1 MAVTKITVASPPS
14 QASTL
19 PAIQMP
25 DGSVRTATSFGTYGI
40 DESTVGD
47 AFDPNALY
55 NSARANEL
63 AFRSSYYHCT
73 QHDGKQY
80 RWDGSLG
87 GSPNEMR
94 TTPPMLSS
102 SGSSSFI
109 PLSVRRPSA
118 PYRLPRKIVS
128 SFTGMLFGQGRW
140 PQMRSKDPE
149 TQAAAEQL
157 VKTAEIPA
165 RFVHARTLGGAA
177 GTVGLSWQFVEGVPR
192 VNVHQGRNV
201 HVLLW
206 ADRDGRVPAHV
217 IELKRVEQFAADPED
232 DNKLK
237 PMWFWQRRD
246 WTLQADVVFDLVAI
260 NSDAPPVWTIDE
272 EASNLHESGE
282 CHFVWVANLPPEDDT
297 EDGVC
302 DYAETYEQLDDLD
315 ILNSVSTH
323 GVKLNL
329 DPTLVLSLAEEQQAP
344 GIVRKGSDNALIL
357 MKGGTAE
364 YLQLQDSA
372 AGREAVNQQRQQILE
387 VCECVVLDPD
397 KAAAAASS
405 GEAQRMIYSPMINKT
420 DVLRMQWGPAI
431 ELLVNQ
437 MLRGWRFVRET
448 PVQVEVEPA
457 NDITVTDDAGNPIE
471 TEPDEPEYEEA
482 LQDLVLPK
490 RVLRRPKEDE
500 SGEEEYEID
509 HDPGTGDV
517 SVEWGPYFKPSGVE
531 RQAVLGGLGTATG
544 GKPVLS
550 QRAGVELAANLLD
563 RDATEEWEAVQA
575 EATAARASMANEF
588 SGTPGADDNAP
599 TADTTAPTALVELAP
614 TDKIKTMTV
623 NEVRSKA
630 MGLGALLLP
639 DGTPD
644 PDGKMPFVAYMA
656 KLEAQGEIEGRAE
669 GAENATE
676 DNDGLPLPAPQLLPR
691 MGE

>member
-1 MAVTKITVASPPS
+1 MTLVSPGGPS
-14 QASTL
+14 TF
-19 PAIQMP
+19 PAIAMP

-47 AFDPNALY
+47 GFDPHALY
-55 NSARANEL
+55 NSARSCAL
-63 AFRSSYYHCT
+63 SFRSSYYLCT

-87 GSPNEMR
+87 GNVTEMR

-149 TQAAAEQL
+149 TQAAAEQIT
-157 VKTAEIPA
+157 KSAEIAA
-165 RFVHARTLGGAA
+165 RFVHARNIAGGA
-177 GTVGLSWQFVEGVPR
+177 GTVGLSWQFVEGEPR
-192 VNVHQGRNV
+192 VNVHQGQNI
-201 HVLLW
+201 HVLFW
-206 ADRDGRVPAHV
+206 ADRDGRIPAHV
-217 IELKRVEQFAADPED
+217 VELKRIEQFAPDPED
-232 DNKLK
+232 GNKLK
-237 PMWFWQRRD
+237 PMAFWQRRD
-246 WTLQADVVFDLVAI
+246 WTPQADVVFKLVPCA
-260 NSDAPPVWTIDE
+260 SEEPPVWAIDE
-272 EASNLHESGE
+272 EQSNLHNGGE
-282 CHFVWVANLPPEDDT
+282 CHFVWVTNLPPEDDT

-302 DYAETYEQLDDLD
+302 DYAETYEQLDELD

-329 DPTLVLSLAEEQQAP
+329 DPTLVLSLAEEQQQP

-357 MKGGTAE
+357 LKGGTAS

-405 GEAQRMIYSPMINKT
+405 GEAQRMVYAPMLNKT

-431 ELLVNQ
+431 ELLMNQ
-437 MLRGWRFVRET
+437 ILRGWRQVRET
-448 PVQVEVEPA
+448 PIEVEVEPA
-457 NDITVTDDAGNPIE
+457 NDIAVTVDDGTAEG
-471 TEPDEPEYEEA
+471 EPLEQEPEYEQA
-482 LQDLVLPK
+482 MQDLVLPA
-490 RVLRRPKEDE
+490 RVLRRPKEDG
-500 SGEEEYEID
+500 SGEEEYEVP
-509 HDPGTGDV
+509 HVPGTGNIT
-517 SVEWGPYFKPSGVE
+517 VEWGPYFKPSGTE
-531 RQAVLGGLGTATG
+531 KQTILTSLGTATG

-550 QRAGVELAANLLD
+550 QRAGTELAANLLD

-575 EATAARASMANEF
+575 EASAARDSMVNEF
-588 SGTPGADDNAP
+588 SGTPGEDDNAP
-599 TADTTAPTALVELAP
+599 QASGATPGSVEIAP
-614 TDKIKTMTV
+614 TDAVKVLSV
-623 NEVRSKA
+623 NEVRGILHQGPLRNDDGS
-630 MGLGALLLP
+630 LNP
-639 DGTPD
+639 DGELSVSAYD
-644 PDGKMPFVAYMA
+644 AKMQAQQEVEGK
-656 KLEAQGEIEGRAE
+656 AE
-669 GAENATE
+669 GNENAVE
-676 DNDGLPLPAPQLLPR
+676 DSDGLPVPQPQLLPR